1 MFRSNPTVA
10 ARRALPAVS
19 ATLLLAAAACSD
31 SPAAPA
37 APVSRMAPAAP
48 SPDLVGISGTPR
60 VAGVWVTLCVSSP
73 AFDTLGLSV
82 QEATTVEFKT
92 DAGTTATIVDNSAQ
106 DTDSRLGFYRVLLP
120 KANSYKATVVVLPAN
135 YANLP
140 ATKTVSAFVTPTL
153 VSMGSVLLHRKPIVD
168 LALFMSGDLVPG
180 QTVKV
185 TGPNGFV
192 KSFTDGSATD
202 GWFGGWYP
210 NDGYLNFEVPWT
222 GSYTVC
228 PTTTPLGGWAAP
240 CRMLSVP
247 SYDTSVFTSLT
258 YQQVSHG

>member
-1 MFRSNPTVA
+1 MSRSISTA
-10 ARRALPAVS
+10 DARRALPAVS
-19 ATLLLAAAACSD
+19 AALLVALAACSD
-31 SPAAPA
+31 SPAAPVA
-37 APVSRMAPAAP
+37 RKAPAAP
-48 SPDLVGISGTPR
+48 SGDLVVSGVPR
-60 VAGVWVTLCVSSP
+60 TIGVWVTLCVSSP
-73 AFDTLGLSV
+73 AYDSLGLSV

-92 DAGTTATIVDNSAQ
+92 NAGATSTIVDNSALDA
-106 DTDSRLGFYRVLLP
+106 DTRLGFYRVLMP
-120 KANSYKATVVVLPAN
+120 NAISYTATVVALPPN

-153 VSMGSVLLHRKPIVD
+153 VSMGSILLHRKPIVD
-168 LALFMSGDLVPG
+168 LALFMSGQLVPG

-202 GWFGGWYP
+202 GWLGGWYP

-228 PTTTPLGGWAAP
+228 PTTTPLAGWAAP
-240 CRMLSVP
+240 CKMLSVP
-247 SYDTSVFTSLT
+247 SYVASFFTSLT
-258 YQQVSHG
+258 YQQVSRS